1 MSNKVIAIIVDGMRY
16 DKACEALG
24 FIQHLV
30 ETNLAA
36 LYKVKSEL
44 KVFPVHYMKCY

>member
-1 MSNKVIAIIVDGMRY
+1 MSNKVIAIVVDGMRY

-30 ETNLAA
+30 ETNQAS
-36 LYKVKSEL
+36 LYKVK
-44 KVFPVHYMKCY
+44 